1 MEQLVK
7 TIKIL
12 LRYLY
17 VIQPSVEIIQDDN
30 VDLVTL
36 VIRDHLRKSL
46 FIDDPNVAAA
56 FSIVVREVIEKN
68 KITTTVVVDYDG
80 SKLKTIKETKDKA
93 LIARQRVLHYGKPY
107 TFLSLNAFERFL
119 IHQYLSLYEDIITK
133 SFGEK
138 NDRILV
144 VSKK

>member
-12 LRYLY
+12 LRYLR

-30 VDLVTL
+30 VDLVVL
-36 VIRDHLRKSL
+36 VIRDYLKKSL
-46 FIDDPNVAAA
+46 FIDDPHVAVA
-56 FSIVVREVIEKN
+56 FSIIVREVIEKN

-107 TFLSLNAFERFL
+107 TFPSLNAFERFL
-119 IHQYLSLYEDIITK
+119 IHQYLSLYEDITTK

-138 NDRILV
+138 NDRTLV